1 MDFQLSDDQR
11 ALRSGMRDLL
21 GAVFDRDRLRAAVE
35 RDGALDRS
43 LWRELGAAGFFA
55 LRLPEDEGG
64 VGLGLPEAVLLFEE
78 AGRALLPGPLVA
90 THLAAGRVKGAA
102 EGEAVVT
109 AVDGE
114 LPVAHLAEADAVLL
128 VGGEAVDARAL
139 GSGGLAGV
147 AGPGVLAVAAE
158 ARAEETRAQGAR
170 AEETRAQAARAQGP
184 RAREAPQAP
193 EAREARQ
200 APQAPQARELPDG
213 RTLTGEA
220 LRAFLAAARP
230 VRSMDPLTPL
240 HRAPAGAA
248 AAVVRVPT
256 GRPPTGEGGRAAS
269 ERARAEADRA
279 PLGSEHPGADT
290 ARVAGAVAR
299 TPAYAGRLRF
309 EAALLTAAEQLGSA
323 VRTTEAAV
331 QHARD
336 REQFGSPIGSF
347 QAVKHLCADMLART
361 EPARAAVYA
370 AALTGDP
377 LEIAAAKLL
386 ADEAAV
392 RNARDCLQI
401 HGGMG
406 FTWEADVHLHLK
418 RAWLR
423 AASWLTGAAAEELLA
438 AGLGAAV
445 PLPRSSAAYGRPVPE
460 AGGEG

>member
-55 LRLPEDEGG
+55 LRLPEEAGG

-90 THLAAGRVKGAA
+90 THLAAGLVKGAA

-109 AVDGE
+109 AVAGE
-114 LPVAHLAEADAVLL
+114 LPVAHLAEADAVLV
-128 VGGEAVDARAL
+128 VGAEPPAGEAT
-139 GSGGLAGV
+139 G
-147 AGPGVLAVAAE
+147 AE
-158 ARAEETRAQGAR
+158 S
-170 AEETRAQAARAQGP
+170 
-184 RAREAPQAP
+184 
-193 EAREARQ
+193 
-200 APQAPQARELPDG
+200 
-213 RTLTGEA
+213 LTGEA
-220 LRAFLAAARP
+220 LRAFVAAARP

-240 HRAPAGAA
+240 HSARAVAERPPEVSVRTRADAERAPAA
-248 AAVVRVPT
+248 T
-256 GRPPTGEGGRAAS
+256 E
-269 ERARAEADRA
+269 
-279 PLGSEHPGADT
+279 
-290 ARVAGAVAR
+290 R
-299 TPAYAGRLRF
+299 TPAHAGRFRF

-323 VRTTEAAV
+323 ARTTEAAV
-331 QHARD
+331 QHAGS
-336 REQFGSPIGSF
+336 REQFGSPVGAF

-370 AALTGDP
+370 AAVTGDP
-377 LEIAAAKLL
+377 VEIAAAKLL

-423 AASWLTGAAAEELLA
+423 AASWLTGAGAEELLA
-438 AGLGAAV
+438 ADLGAAGR
-445 PLPRSSAAYGRPVPE
+445 LPRSSAAPGRPVPE
-460 AGGEG
+460 AGGGG

>member
-21 GAVFDRDRLRAAVE
+21 DAVFDRDRMRAAVE
-35 RDGALDRS
+35 RGGTLDRS

-55 LRLPEDEGG
+55 LRLPEEAGG

-90 THLAAGRVKGAA
+90 THLAAGLVKGAA

-109 AVDGE
+109 AVDGD
-114 LPVAHLAEADAVLL
+114 LPVAHLAEADAVLVGADAL
-128 VGGEAVDARAL
+128 VGE
-139 GSGGLAGV
+139 
-147 AGPGVLAVAAE
+147 P
-158 ARAEETRAQGAR
+158 
-170 AEETRAQAARAQGP
+170 
-184 RAREAPQAP
+184 
-193 EAREARQ
+193 
-200 APQAPQARELPDG
+200 
-213 RTLTGEA
+213 
-220 LRAFLAAARP
+220 LRAFVAAARP

-240 HRAPAGAA
+240 HRTGTGAAGVGAAGVATGSADAREAAGPAGA
-248 AAVVRVPT
+248 
-256 GRPPTGEGGRAAS
+256 RA
-269 ERARAEADRA
+269 
-279 PLGSEHPGADT
+279 
-290 ARVAGAVAR
+290 VAGPAVAR
-299 TPAYAGRLRF
+299 AATERTTAHTERIRF
-309 EAALLTAAEQLGSA
+309 EGALLTAAEQLGSA
-323 VRTTEAAV
+323 ARTTETAV
-331 QHARD
+331 QHAGA

-370 AALTGDP
+370 AAVTGDP
-377 LEIAAAKLL
+377 VEIAAAKLL

-423 AASWLTGAAAEELLA
+423 SAARLGGAAAEELLA
-438 AGLGAAV
+438 AGLGAAR
-445 PLPRSSAAYGRPVPE
+445 PYHGSSAAPGRGAPE
-460 AGGEG
+460 AGGGG

>member
-21 GAVFDRDRLRAAVE
+21 GAAFDRDRLRAAVE
-35 RDGALDRS
+35 REGALDRS

-55 LRLPEDEGG
+55 LRLPEEAGG

-90 THLAAGRVKGAA
+90 THLAAGLVKGAA

-109 AVDGE
+109 AVAADQ
-114 LPVAHLAEADAVLL
+114 PMAHLAEADAVLMVDGQASGL
-128 VGGEAVDARAL
+128 PGETEGAE
-139 GSGGLAGV
+139 
-147 AGPGVLAVAAE
+147 VLS
-158 ARAEETRAQGAR
+158 
-170 AEETRAQAARAQGP
+170 
-184 RAREAPQAP
+184 
-193 EAREARQ
+193 
-200 APQAPQARELPDG
+200 
-213 RTLTGEA
+213 GEA
-220 LRAFLAAARP
+220 LRAFVAAAGP

-240 HRAPAGAA
+240 HRAPTGAALAGAG
-248 AAVVRVPT
+248 RVSAT
-256 GRPPTGEGGRAAS
+256 EGFRMAS
-269 ERARAEADRA
+269 ERTRADAEGAPAATERA
-279 PLGSEHPGADT
+279 PAH
-290 ARVAGAVAR
+290 
-299 TPAYAGRLRF
+299 AGRFRF

-323 VRTTEAAV
+323 ARTTEAAV
-331 QHARD
+331 QHAGE

-370 AALTGDP
+370 AAVTGDP
-377 LEIAAAKLL
+377 VEIAAAKLL

-423 AASWLTGAAAEELLA
+423 AASWLTGAGAEELLA
-438 AGLGAAV
+438 AGLGTAGR
-445 PLPRSSAAYGRPVPE
+445 LPRSSAAYGRPVPE
-460 AGGEG
+460 AGGGG

>member
-21 GAVFDRDRLRAAVE
+21 DAVFDRDRMRVAVE
-35 RDGALDRS
+35 RGGTLDRS

-55 LRLPEDEGG
+55 LRLPEEAGG

-90 THLAAGRVKGAA
+90 THLAAGLVKGAA

-109 AVDGE
+109 AVDGD
-114 LPVAHLAEADAVLL
+114 LPVAHLAAADAVLVGADAL
-128 VGGEAVDARAL
+128 VGE
-139 GSGGLAGV
+139 
-147 AGPGVLAVAAE
+147 P
-158 ARAEETRAQGAR
+158 
-170 AEETRAQAARAQGP
+170 
-184 RAREAPQAP
+184 
-193 EAREARQ
+193 
-200 APQAPQARELPDG
+200 
-213 RTLTGEA
+213 
-220 LRAFLAAARP
+220 LRAFVAAARP

-240 HRAPAGAA
+240 HR
-248 AAVVRVPT
+248 
-256 GRPPTGEGGRAAS
+256 
-269 ERARAEADRA
+269 
-279 PLGSEHPGADT
+279 
-290 ARVAGAVAR
+290 VAGR
-299 TPAYAGRLRF
+299 TAPTQAYSGALHYEG
-309 EAALLTAAEQLGSA
+309 ALLTAAEQLGSA
-323 VRTTEAAV
+323 ARTTETAV
-331 QHARD
+331 QHAGA

-370 AALTGDP
+370 AAVTGDP
-377 LEIAAAKLL
+377 VEIAAAKLL

-423 AASWLTGAAAEELLA
+423 SAAGLGGAAAEELLA
-438 AGLGAAV
+438 AGLGAV
-445 PLPRSSAAYGRPVPE
+445 RPDPGSSAAPGRGAPE
-460 AGGEG
+460 AGGGG